1 MVLANMDRKKSFQS
15 TIPMSDA
22 CRSDVLVS
30 YSDEERKFGKETN
43 AIRTNRLKIRQ
54 RLSGAR

>member
-1 MVLANMDRKKSFQS
+1 
-15 TIPMSDA
+15 MSDA

>member
-1 MVLANMDRKKSFQS
+1 MDRKKSFQS

-22 CRSDVLVS
+22 CQSGVLVS